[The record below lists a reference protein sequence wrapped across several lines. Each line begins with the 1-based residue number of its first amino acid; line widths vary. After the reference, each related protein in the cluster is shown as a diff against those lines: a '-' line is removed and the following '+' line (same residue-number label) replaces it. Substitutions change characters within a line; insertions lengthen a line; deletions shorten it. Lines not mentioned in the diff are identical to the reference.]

1 MNADNMVGRT
11 VAGYHLAEYIG
22 EGGTATVYRAEHPE
36 RGRAAVKILRPRL
49 AQDPIAVKRFLR
61 EAEYGARVS
70 IPTSSRP
77 TTTAPPTDCTT
88 WRSSG
93 PQGEPLAEFINR
105 SGQVAPPL
113 VATIVEQLG
122 AALGGAHKAG
132 IIHRD
137 LKPANIMYD
146 PATQTAKLLDFG
158 IARDAELNP
167 EERLTRAGFFVGTL
181 QYVAPETLSGE
192 LVNEQADVYSLATIA
207 YYLLTQELPF
217 TGKSPREL
225 FQQLLTQAPVPLNQ
239 AVKGLRFP
247 GADRGGGHAWAGAGS
262 DQAFQ
267 DGGRIRHGVVHGGT
281 AGRGKAR
288 LPGLAVR
295 QGRGVSDADQ
305 LRRLLLERSVR
316 RGDFVLAS
324 GQRSS
329 YYIDCRLTTMSA
341 EGQVLIGRL
350 GLAAIRRRAGGR
362 AAIGGLT
369 MGADPVAYAI
379 AAASWGTARGHR
391 RLQRAEGSE
400 GPRHWAS

>member
-22 EGGTATVYRAEHPE
+22 EGGTATVYRAENSE

-61 EAEYGARVS
+61 EAEYGARVKHPN
-70 IPTSSRP
+70 IVQTYDYG
-77 TTTAPPTDCTT
+77 ATDGLHYLALE
-88 WRSSG
+88 WAA
-93 PQGEPLAEFINR
+93 GEPLAEFINR
-105 SGQVAPPL
+105 SGKIAPAL

-122 AALGGAHKAG
+122 AALGSAHKAG

-192 LVNEQADVYSLATIA
+192 LVSEQADVYSLATIA
-207 YYLLTQELPF
+207 YYMLTQELPF

-225 FQQLLTQAPVPLNQ
+225 FQQLLTQPPVPLNQ

-247 GADRGGGHAWAGAGS
+247 APHRGGRHARTGAGPG
-262 DQAFQ
+262 QAFQ
-267 DGGRIRHGVVHGGT
+267 DGGRIRPGVVHGGA
-281 AGRGKAR
+281 AGRVETR

-295 QGRGVSDADQ
+295 QGRGVSD
-305 LRRLLLERSVR
+305 
-316 RGDFVLAS
+316 G
-324 GQRSS
+324 
-329 YYIDCRLTTMSA
+329 
-341 EGQVLIGRL
+341 
-350 GLAAIRRRAGGR
+350 
-362 AAIGGLT
+362 
-369 MGADPVAYAI
+369 
-379 AAASWGTARGHR
+379 
-391 RLQRAEGSE
+391 
-400 GPRHWAS
+400 

>member
-1 MNADNMVGRT
+1 MSTDNMVGRT

-22 EGGTATVYRAEHPE
+22 EGGTATAYRAEHAE

-61 EAEYGARVS
+61 EAEYGARVQHPN
-70 IPTSSRP
+70 IVQTFDYG
-77 TTTAPPTDCTT
+77 ATDGLHYLALE
-88 WRSSG
+88 WA
-93 PQGEPLAEFINR
+93 QGEPLAEFINR
-105 SGQVAPPL
+105 SGQLAPPL

-122 AALGGAHKAG
+122 AALASAHKAG

-192 LVNEQADVYSLATIA
+192 LVSEQADVYSLATIA
-207 YYLLTQELPF
+207 YYMLTTELPF

-247 GADRGGGHAWAGAGS
+247 PAIEAAVMRGLERDLAKRSKTVDEFATELCTAIRQGGGK
-262 DQAFQ
+262 
-267 DGGRIRHGVVHGGT
+267 
-281 AGRGKAR
+281 RG
-288 LPGLAVR
+288 
-295 QGRGVSDADQ
+295 
-305 LRRLLLERSVR
+305 
-316 RGDFVLAS
+316 FLAS
-324 GQRSS
+324 LFGKSG
-329 YYIDCRLTTMSA
+329 
-341 EGQVLIGRL
+341 E
-350 GLAAIRRRAGGR
+350 
-362 AAIGGLT
+362 
-369 MGADPVAYAI
+369 
-379 AAASWGTARGHR
+379 
-391 RLQRAEGSE
+391 
-400 GPRHWAS
+400 